1 MPETRP
7 RRVAISGLGSIARQH
22 VAAFAALGGV
32 EIVAFDPSTPLREEA
47 LAGGRVS
54 RAVADFDELLD
65 LEPTALVVAA
75 PDFAHL
81 DQLSRATARGIPVL
95 VEKPLAVDFAAAASV
110 IDEIEGRGV
119 PVLVGYVLRHRR
131 VVETV
136 RRLVLE
142 SAIGVPGSFQVMLGA
157 YGTITAAASRFAT
170 PEPNRVY
177 RDYSHEWDYL
187 RWIFG
192 PIREVTAVARTLDAM
207 PHVESPNLV
216 DGLLV
221 LESGVSGAVH
231 VDYVEPRGTRTLHIV
246 GSEGA
251 LFADI
256 GRGTIALRR
265 GGEVFDRAFDL
276 AEPASVP
283 LGRQAAHL
291 LAVASG
297 AEQPRVGLRDGLAA
311 LAVTDAL
318 IRSAADRSWV
328 AVPGEAS

>member
-22 VAAFAALGGV
+22 VAAFAGLGGV
-32 EIVAFDPSTPLREEA
+32 EIVAFDPAGPLRDDA
-47 LAGGRVS
+47 LAGGRVA
-54 RAVADFDELLD
+54 RVVADFGELLD
-65 LEPTALVVAA
+65 LEPDALVVAA

-81 DQLSRATARGIPVL
+81 EQLSQATARGIPVL
-95 VEKPLAVDFAAAASV
+95 VEKPLADSFAAAAAV
-110 IDEIEGRGV
+110 TDEIERRGV

-142 SAIGVPGSFQVMLGA
+142 GAIGVPGSFQVMLGA

-170 PEPNRVY
+170 VEPNRVY

-192 PIREVTAVARTLDAM
+192 PIREVTAVARTLDAV
-207 PHVESPNLV
+207 PHVESPNIV

-221 LESGVSGAVH
+221 HASGVTGAVH
-231 VDYVEPRGTRTLHIV
+231 VDYVEPRGTRTLHVV
-246 GSEGA
+246 GSGGVV
-251 LFADI
+251 FADI
-256 GRGTIALRR
+256 GRGTVTLRR
-265 GGEVFDRAFDL
+265 AGEEFDRSFDL
-276 AEPASVP
+276 AEPAAVP

-291 LAVASG
+291 LAVAAG
-297 AEQPRVGLRDGLAA
+297 DEEPKVGLRDGLAA

-318 IRSAADRSWV
+318 IRSAVDRSWV
-328 AVPGEAS
+328 TVEGAS